1 MNLKCVPDSAS
12 LDSLASFPPTDNN
25 APLRMKPFPVD
36 LGKMSSRP
44 LYSNI
49 SREKGRLSVQNIT
62 RELGAGCWQ
71 TTEDSAGSSSRQ
83 TSTWV
88 ITNAHFIVGTIYI
101 CYIKFWC
108 IDSKFYF
115 QLILFFNSNYARL
128 PRSFSVTIFQ
138 IDYRKR
144 CSGNFGVIFS
154 DKLFTFRF

>member
-62 RELGAGCWQ
+62 RELGRGVLANNRGLSWIFKPPNLNLGDNQC
-71 TTEDSAGSSSRQ
+71 TFYCG
-83 TSTWV
+83 
-88 ITNAHFIVGTIYI
+88 NYIYMLYKI
-101 CYIKFWC
+101 LVYRLK
-108 IDSKFYF
+108 
-115 QLILFFNSNYARL
+115 ILFSVNLVLQLQLRQVASIILGYHFSDRL
-128 PRSFSVTIFQ
+128 P
-138 IDYRKR
+138 
-144 CSGNFGVIFS
+144 
-154 DKLFTFRF
+154 